1 MNGTKEIRPMNNI
14 NAQYEKFRD
23 LVAGKNI
30 NQQTLLAT
38 DYLNHF
44 NEIHMLLDMIAD
56 MPECLDD
63 ILEWETLSYQDHFKF
78 SVFQEKELAIEAYNY
93 VPENYKIPFEECVT
107 KMDTLL
113 LETVANVEQAIKEE
127 ELEKLGQIVQLYSP
141 QMETLIEECS
151 GIINGKDTTSQQDVI
166 DDFFESIPDDSDSVD
181 QNSIDDLFD

>member
-1 MNGTKEIRPMNNI
+1 MSNLNDN
-14 NAQYEKFRD
+14 YEKYQK

-63 ILEWETLSYQDHFKF
+63 ILEWEALSYQDHFKF

-93 VPENYKIPFEECVT
+93 VPENFKIPFEECVG
-107 KMDTLL
+107 KMDCLL
-113 LETVANVEQAIKEE
+113 LETVANVEQAIKQENLD
-127 ELEKLGQIVQLYSP
+127 ELSQIVQTYSP
-141 QMETLIEECS
+141 KMENLIEECS

-166 DDFFESIPDDSDSVD
+166 DDIFDSLPDGGNTAD
-181 QNSIDDLFD
+181 QSAIDDLFD